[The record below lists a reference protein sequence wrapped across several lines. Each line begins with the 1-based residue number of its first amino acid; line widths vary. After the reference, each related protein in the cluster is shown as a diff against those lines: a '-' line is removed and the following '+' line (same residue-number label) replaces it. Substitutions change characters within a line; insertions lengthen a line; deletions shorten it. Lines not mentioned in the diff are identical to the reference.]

1 MTRKP
6 KKYFHKSRNNH
17 LSLNLHLPIN
27 SLHDLQGK
35 IISSQVNFFKISFG
49 DEFDCNGKIWIHLE
63 LFHVLETQISIQR
76 SQDDVLERILST
88 IQYDLNNVYRTL
100 VWSFN
105 PQVEALLIHLS
116 YELHDTNKSLENLN
130 L

>member
-1 MTRKP
+1 MGNI
-6 KKYFHKSRNNH
+6 KSTF
-17 LSLNLHLPIN
+17 IN
-27 SLHDLQGK
+27 QET
-35 IISSQVNFFKISFG
+35 IISVSICISPSIHSMIYKEKQWVSQVNFFKLSFG
-49 DEFDCNGKIWIHLE
+49 DEFDCNGTIWIHLD

-76 SQDDVLERILST
+76 NQDDVLERILSA
-88 IQYDLNNVYRTL
+88 IQYDLNSVYMTL

-116 YELHDTNKSLENLN
+116 HELHDTNKSLENLK